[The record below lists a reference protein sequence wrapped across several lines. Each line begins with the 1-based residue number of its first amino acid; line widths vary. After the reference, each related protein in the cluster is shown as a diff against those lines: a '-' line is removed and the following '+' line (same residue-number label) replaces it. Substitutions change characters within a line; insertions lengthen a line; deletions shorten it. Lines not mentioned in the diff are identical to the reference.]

1 VINAF
6 ALLSVTALLQ
16 TPSEARSPPTFSMDV
31 EAVQVDVSVSRSGR
45 PVAGLSAA
53 DFVVLDSGVPQQV
66 QLAAAGDVP
75 VNAILLLDT
84 SASLLGERMTYLRAA
99 ASAFVAGLR
108 TGDRVALVTFSHR
121 VRVLSGLTLELAAVR
136 ERLGRAYA
144 DGMTALS
151 DALYAGFGIAEG
163 AAGRTVLVLFSDGLD
178 NISWLSESAILDLAR
193 SSPATVYVVAAS
205 LPGGNGG
212 DRAHLGRDPREAF
225 LKALVGATG
234 GALLKA
240 RGDAELAQ
248 AFEQALSEMRARYVL
263 QYTPEGVAPSGW
275 HPIEVRLKSRKAEL
289 TTRPGYFKA
298 AGPR

>member
-1 VINAF
+1 M
-6 ALLSVTALLQ
+6 SVAALLQ
-16 TPSEARSPPTFSMDV
+16 TPSEAPSRPTFSMDV

-66 QLAAAGDVP
+66 QLAAAGDLP
-75 VNAILLLDT
+75 VNAILVLDT

-99 ASAFVAGLR
+99 AGAFVAGLR

-121 VRVLSGLTLELAAVR
+121 VRVLSGLTLDLAAIR

-144 DGMTALS
+144 DGMTALN
-151 DALYAGFGIAEG
+151 DALYAGLGIAEG

-178 NISWLSESAILDLAR
+178 NISWLSERAILDLAR
-193 SSPATVYVVAAS
+193 SSPATVYVVASS
-205 LPGGNGG
+205 LAGGTG

-263 QYTPEGVAPSGW
+263 QYTPEGVAPFGW
-275 HPIEVRLKSRKAEL
+275 HPIEVRLKGRKGEL
-289 TTRPGYFKA
+289 TTRPGYLKA